1 MLHIGLSSLGAS
13 NVRRLAEAEI
23 WKAQSALEDVEL
35 EVSSTLPKTNSSPPK
50 MGGSN
55 RNLLFQGSIFRGELL
70 VSGRVNHN
78 GWTDEVADFYATQS
92 MSF

>member
-35 EVSSTLPKTNSSPPK
+35 EVSSTLPKTNIGPLK
-50 MGGSN
+50 IAVFN
-55 RNLLFQGSIFRGELL
+55 RNLLFQGSIFRGY
-70 VSGRVNHN
+70 VSFREGKL
-78 GWTDEVADFYATQS
+78 
-92 MSF
+92 